1 MENIVSKKPS
11 FVFGYYRPWKEDSNL
26 LESYL
31 NYVKDTSLIKYGADA
46 IGKYIASA
54 SKDQVNAIKNLDKTV
69 CKGFSILSDQ
79 ILETNSQ
86 LIEINN
92 GLQFLNRN
100 VDLQIEQQKLSN
112 LLLENIA
119 ELLRIPDIEKERQR
133 HIELGIKFFVN
144 AKMDIDL
151 YDDALEELLEAYELM
166 KQDYFVLHR
175 IGCIYLY
182 VENHL
187 DIEKGKYFLLKA
199 AKYASIESDPN
210 ALRLANILQKNENN
224 SSLDKINLLAADS
237 FNKAAFAAYILGESE
252 NAVNYQTKAL
262 KFAPNA
268 QNKFILSK
276 YLIRNG
282 NLNEAIELL
291 DNCINEVPELAI
303 AIFREID
310 FMSQPLVLNLV
321 ELKNNELDL
330 KVDNL
335 LESWINSDPTK
346 AESIKNQL
354 NGLKEKPYPK
364 KMSEY
369 LLMSKSL
376 EMRMRMFGKKN

>member
-31 NYVKDTSLIKYGADA
+31 NYVKDTSLIKYGADT

-54 SKDQVNAIKNLDKTV
+54 SKDQVNAISNLEKKV
-69 CKGFSILSDQ
+69 CQGFSIISNQ

-86 LIEINN
+86 LIEINDS
-92 GLQFLNRN
+92 LQFLNRN
-100 VDLQIEQQKLSN
+100 VDLQLEQQKLSN

-119 ELLRIPDIEKERQR
+119 DLLRIPDIEKERQR

-144 AKMDIDL
+144 AKMDVDL
-151 YDDALEELLEAYELM
+151 YDDAIEELLEAYELM

-182 VENHL
+182 VEKHL
-187 DIEKGKYFLLKA
+187 DIEKGKDFLLKA
-199 AKYASIESDPN
+199 AKYASVESNPI
-210 ALRLANILQKNENN
+210 AIRLANILQKNDNN
-224 SSLDKINLLAADS
+224 SSLDIINLLAADS
-237 FNKAAFAAYILGESE
+237 YNKAAFAAYILGENE
-252 NAVNYQTKAL
+252 NAVSHQTKAL
-262 KFAPNA
+262 KFSPNA

-291 DNCINEVPELAI
+291 ANCINEDPELVI

-310 FMSQPLVLNLV
+310 FISQPLVLELV
-321 ELKNNELDL
+321 EQKNKELDL
-330 KVDNL
+330 KVDKL
-335 LESWINSDPTK
+335 IETWTDSDPIK
-346 AESIKNQL
+346 VESIMNQL
-354 NGLKEKPYPK
+354 YNLKEKPYPNK
-364 KMSEY
+364 LSEF
-369 LLMSKSL
+369 LLMSMGL
-376 EMRMRMFGKKN
+376 ERRLRMFGKKN